1 MRGRFFFI
9 ALLVALIPSAPL
21 AAAETITG
29 ESQVH
34 GGIYS
39 SGVWESSQ
47 DLNALASWSKKR
59 VTFAG
64 SFHNIYESE
73 GSNWDGNTDW
83 ILEQAWQG
91 KATPVANVNLNA
103 SAAAIAGGTYDAA
116 IRQWATRVQAW
127 LNRPPSYQGEPAR
140 NLLVAPLQ
148 EMNGNWTPYGMDPAN
163 FKKAFAKFRDTFRDL
178 GMTENQVRWV
188 FAPNG
193 WSTPGYSIVDY
204 YPGPS
209 VVDVIGISAYN
220 FGDTINNAH
229 WQTVPQVF
237 NAALAELRGFAPQK
251 PYLFLQTASSK
262 YYGDRN
268 AWLRDMFSYAAS
280 DPNVVGLVYFNI
292 DTTAYGET
300 DFRVWYGSSGEA
312 GFRDGMQYG
321 STVYQWPLTNW
332 FQSGPLPFSI
342 GPAAVVCPP
351 GRRCDSVALV
361 DGGAKFFVYG
371 QVGVGASVS
380 SFFYG
385 APGDVPLMGDWD
397 CDGVK
402 TPAMYRPSNGFMYLR
417 NSNTQGVGEVSYF
430 YGDPSDVPLAGDFN
444 GNGCDT
450 LAIYRPA
457 EGKVYVKNSL
467 GTGIADYSFFFG
479 NPGDKP
485 FVGDFDGD
493 GFDTVGLHRESSGFV
508 YFRNSNTQGVADFS
522 FFYGDP
528 GDKILAGDW
537 DGDGDDTVAVY
548 RTSNGMLYLK
558 NANSQGVADFSMYA
572 GTYVAALRTRLP

>member
-1 MRGRFFFI
+1 MPNDLTMRRILLRAGI
-9 ALLVALIPSAPL
+9 ATALGLGAVLLVAMGNPTPAVAQEAEPYPMVFPIAGPYTPFSDTFGAPRSGRAHQGNDIMSPKMTPVVAVADGTVGWMHAEQGGNCCDLAINHDDGWASWYIHLNNDTPGTDDGLGFGIADGIESGVHVTVGQLIGWVGDSGNAESAGSHLHFELHGPDGAALSPWASLQGATQLGAPL
-21 AAAETITG
+21 PEDPPEPPCPDG
-29 ESQVH
+29 EV
-34 GGIYS
+34 
-39 SGVWESSQ
+39 
-47 DLNALASWSKKR
+47 
-59 VTFAG
+59 
-64 SFHNIYESE
+64 
-73 GSNWDGNTDW
+73 
-83 ILEQAWQG
+83 
-91 KATPVANVNLNA
+91 
-103 SAAAIAGGTYDAA
+103 
-116 IRQWATRVQAW
+116 
-127 LNRPPSYQGEPAR
+127 
-140 NLLVAPLQ
+140 
-148 EMNGNWTPYGMDPAN
+148 
-163 FKKAFAKFRDTFRDL
+163 
-178 GMTENQVRWV
+178 
-188 FAPNG
+188 
-193 WSTPGYSIVDY
+193 
-204 YPGPS
+204 
-209 VVDVIGISAYN
+209 
-220 FGDTINNAH
+220 
-229 WQTVPQVF
+229 
-237 NAALAELRGFAPQK
+237 
-251 PYLFLQTASSK
+251 
-262 YYGDRN
+262 
-268 AWLRDMFSYAAS
+268 
-280 DPNVVGLVYFNI
+280 
-292 DTTAYGET
+292 
-300 DFRVWYGSSGEA
+300 
-312 GFRDGMQYG
+312 
-321 STVYQWPLTNW
+321 
-332 FQSGPLPFSI
+332 
-342 GPAAVVCPP
+342 
-351 GRRCDSVALV
+351 CDSVALV

-572 GTYVAALRTRLP
+572 GTYIAALTG